1 MNIDYE
7 TQLNKIKEAQKQS
20 AIADLENTRNQA
32 LSDLEAEKQTNAANY
47 NAQRSKANV
56 QNQLAARNFKEYLV
70 NTGRSNSGIMPQ
82 YEMSRQNRLLRSIND
97 INSGENMALADI
109 NRRGTLANQA
119 YNTGLEGAN
128 ANIESQYLTNLLN
141 QQNEAWNRDMQQKQ
155 YDESIRQFNENLA
168 LQQKKLEEEIRQ
180 YNENLALQK
189 QQLAMKSY
197 SGGSSGGSK
206 GGSGGG
212 SNSGSGLSSNGS
224 AVLNSL
230 QSSLNNSSGA
240 ARAAVISGAKLKL
253 QALYDTKQISANDLR
268 IIGSQLGF

>member
-32 LSDLEAEKQTNAANY
+32 LSDLEAEKTNNAANFR
-47 NAQRSKANV
+47 AQRGQANV

-82 YEMSRQNRLLRSIND
+82 YEMSRQNRLQANLND

-119 YNTGLEGAN
+119 YNTGLAGAN

-141 QQNEAWNRDMQQKQ
+141 QQNEAWNRDMQQRQ
-155 YDESIRQFNENLA
+155 YDEGIRQFNENLA

-180 YNENLALQK
+180 YNEEL
-189 QQLAMKSY
+189 
-197 SGGSSGGSK
+197 
-206 GGSGGG
+206 
-212 SNSGSGLSSNGS
+212 
-224 AVLNSL
+224 
-230 QSSLNNSSGA
+230 
-240 ARAAVISGAKLKL
+240 
-253 QALYDTKQISANDLR
+253 
-268 IIGSQLGF
+268 